1 MFPSAIEN
9 HLVFSSTQDEPFAI
23 DIAIMKANDKGIMQI
38 INESPIVLMLFVA
51 GIITDALGVP

>member
-1 MFPSAIEN
+1 MYPPAIEN
-9 HLVFSSTQDEPFAI
+9 HLDFSSTQDEPFAI

>member
-1 MFPSAIEN
+1 MFPPAIEN
-9 HLVFSSTQDEPFAI
+9 HLDFSSTLDEPFAI

>member
-9 HLVFSSTQDEPFAI
+9 HLDFSSTQDEPFAI